1 VSRFLPKRHN
11 FLLHFIQHLFRVDLS
26 YDFNR
31 KYHFDFI
38 IQERLPR
45 MEFKQCIVVREDLKL
60 SAGKLAVQ
68 VAHAAVM
75 AVERAEKMD
84 KSIVSDW
91 KKEGQKK
98 VILKVAGVPDLFRV
112 REDADRAGIPSA
124 IVADAGLTEIPAGTI
139 TALGLGPAP
148 NKMMDKVTGKL
159 RLV

>member
-1 VSRFLPKRHN
+1 
-11 FLLHFIQHLFRVDLS
+11 
-26 YDFNR
+26 
-31 KYHFDFI
+31 
-38 IQERLPR
+38 

-84 KSIVSDW
+84 KSVVSDW
-91 KKEGQKK
+91 KREGQKK
-98 VILKVAGVPDLFRV
+98 VILKVPDVSNLFRV
-112 REDADRAGIPSA
+112 REDAERAGVPSA

-148 NKMMDKVTGKL
+148 NKVMDKVTGKL
-159 RLV
+159 KLV